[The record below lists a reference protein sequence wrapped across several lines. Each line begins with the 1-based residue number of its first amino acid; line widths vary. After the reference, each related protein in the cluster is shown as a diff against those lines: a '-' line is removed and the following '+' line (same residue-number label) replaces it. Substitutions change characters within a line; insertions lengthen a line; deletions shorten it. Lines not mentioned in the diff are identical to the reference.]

1 MCAPLCAGLHE
12 GAFFCRAARQRSRQ
26 ISKGAFCHEH
36 KDKAK
41 HTSPCHPGH
50 AAALAVLLVALI
62 HFPLIPAAPFLE
74 YDPADVPILIG
85 TFLYGPWAGLG
96 LAGVVCIVQGV
107 TVSAGSGPIGILMH
121 FLGTGA
127 CVLAAGLIYRRWH
140 THKGAVGA
148 LSASVLV
155 RTAVMCGC
163 NLVFTPLFLGSSM
176 GEVVMLLVP
185 AIIPFNLLYA
195 ALNGAVTLVLYKP
208 LSRFLH
214 GVQKRA

>member
-1 MCAPLCAGLHE
+1 MNTQTKRNTLRLATMGML
-12 GAFFCRAARQRSRQ
+12 
-26 ISKGAFCHEH
+26 
-36 KDKAK
+36 
-41 HTSPCHPGH
+41 
-50 AAALAVLLVALI
+50 AALAVLLVAFV

-96 LAGVVCIVQGV
+96 LAGVVCIGL
-107 TVSAGSGPIGILMH
+107 TVSAASGPIGILMH

-140 THKGAVGA
+140 TYKGAVGA
-148 LSASVLV
+148 LGASVLV

-163 NLVFTPLFLGSSM
+163 NLVFTPLFLGSSV
-176 GEVVMLLVP
+176 GEVVAMLLP
-185 AIIPFNLLYA
+185 AIIPFNLAKAAINMLYA
-195 ALNGAVTLVLYKP
+195 ALNGAVTLLVYKP

-214 GVQKRA
+214 GMQGKA

>member
-1 MCAPLCAGLHE
+1 MNTQTKRNTLRLATMGML
-12 GAFFCRAARQRSRQ
+12 
-26 ISKGAFCHEH
+26 
-36 KDKAK
+36 
-41 HTSPCHPGH
+41 
-50 AAALAVLLVALI
+50 AALAVLLVAFV

-96 LAGVVCIVQGV
+96 LAGVVCIVQGL
-107 TVSAGSGPIGILMH
+107 TVSAASGPIGILMH

-140 THKGAVGA
+140 TYKGAVGA
-148 LSASVLV
+148 LGASVLV

-163 NLVFTPLFLGSSM
+163 NLVFTPLFLGSSV
-176 GEVVMLLVP
+176 GEVVAMLLP

-195 ALNGAVTLVLYKP
+195 ALNGAVTLLVYKP

-214 GVQKRA
+214 DMQGKA

>member
-1 MCAPLCAGLHE
+1 MNTQTKRNTLRLATMGML
-12 GAFFCRAARQRSRQ
+12 
-26 ISKGAFCHEH
+26 
-36 KDKAK
+36 
-41 HTSPCHPGH
+41 
-50 AAALAVLLVALI
+50 AALAVLLVAFV
-62 HFPLIPAAPFLE
+62 HFPLIPAAPLLE

-96 LAGVVCIVQGV
+96 LAGVVCIVQGL
-107 TVSAGSGPIGILMH
+107 TVSAASGPIGILMH

-140 THKGAVGA
+140 TYKGAVGA
-148 LSASVLV
+148 LGVSVLV

-163 NLVFTPLFLGSSM
+163 NLVFTPLFLGSSV
-176 GEVVMLLVP
+176 GEVVAMLLP

-195 ALNGAVTLVLYKP
+195 ALNGAVTLLVYKP

-214 GVQKRA
+214 GMQGKA

>member
-1 MCAPLCAGLHE
+1 MNTQTKRNTLRLATMGML
-12 GAFFCRAARQRSRQ
+12 
-26 ISKGAFCHEH
+26 
-36 KDKAK
+36 
-41 HTSPCHPGH
+41 
-50 AAALAVLLVALI
+50 AALAVLLVAFV

-96 LAGVVCIVQGV
+96 LAGVVCIVQGL
-107 TVSAGSGPIGILMH
+107 TASGPIGILMH

-140 THKGAVGA
+140 TYKGAVGA
-148 LSASVLV
+148 LGASVLV

-163 NLVFTPLFLGSSM
+163 NLVFTPLFLGSSV
-176 GEVVMLLVP
+176 GEVVAMLLP

-195 ALNGAVTLVLYKP
+195 ALNGAVTLLVYKP

-214 GVQKRA
+214 GMQGKA

>member
-1 MCAPLCAGLHE
+1 MNTKTKQNTLRLATLGML
-12 GAFFCRAARQRSRQ
+12 
-26 ISKGAFCHEH
+26 
-36 KDKAK
+36 
-41 HTSPCHPGH
+41 
-50 AAALAVLLVALI
+50 AALAVLLVALI

-96 LAGVVCIVQGV
+96 LAE
-107 TVSAGSGPIGILMH
+107 
-121 FLGTGA
+121 
-127 CVLAAGLIYRRWH
+127 
-140 THKGAVGA
+140 
-148 LSASVLV
+148 SVLV